1 MTAIRPNPAAPAA
14 ASASVRPAGPAAAY
28 AERLARFDALAATVL
43 DTSGQA
49 SEDQRLQAYQ
59 NLQTLSA
66 NGQLIGVAD
75 DRRQVLDQATDA
87 SDIGQRAQQLSKG
100 FVQAVNAAGRQ
111 GGPAA
116 ALKAAG
122 SALDGLPAA
131 DQNIL
136 FATTINA
143 PDRLGARPYAD
154 IAAWRE
160 NADAQAK
167 IVDYLQARGV
177 VGANGRLDYRAAA
190 ARADDAGLT
199 AAVKL
204 SQRRDNTSPE
214 WTRSVQQLFGAE
226 RTPDRLD
233 LSPAAQTLVDAAP
246 PRPTA
251 PAPARYRTGSL
262 ISTTA

>member
-1 MTAIRPNPAAPAA
+1 MTAISRNITAPAPP
-14 ASASVRPAGPAAAY
+14 ASPRPTGQPAAY
-28 AERLARFDALAATVL
+28 AERLARFDTLAATVL

-49 SEDQRLQAYQ
+49 NEDQRLQAYQ
-59 NLQTLSA
+59 SLQTLSA

-75 DRRQVLDQATDA
+75 DRRQVLDQATYD

-116 ALKAAG
+116 ALKTAR
-122 SALDGLPAA
+122 SAIDGLPAS

-154 IAAWRE
+154 IGAWRD

-167 IVDYLQARGV
+167 IVDYMQARGV
-177 VGANGRLDYRAAA
+177 VGANGQLDHRAAA
-190 ARADDAGLT
+190 ARPDDAKL
-199 AAVKL
+199 AAALKL
-204 SQRRDNTSPE
+204 SQRRDNTSAD
-214 WTRSVQQLFGAE
+214 WTRSVQQLFGGDRA
-226 RTPDRLD
+226 PDRLD

-246 PRPTA
+246 ARLAA
-251 PAPARYRTGSL
+251 PAPAPYRTGSL